1 MSFRHH
7 HIFAAQTGN
16 AAVPILVALL
26 VGIALGAG
34 AMWWLLKPAPQQLA
48 ALPKPAPLPVPA
60 SVRHASADLPKPSV
74 TAATVNPDKKRT
86 LGAVKEILANET
98 DGSVLYEHAQ
108 AYVSQGQIGPSFLLY
123 RAAARAGSG
132 EAAIAIGRMYDP
144 VDFASR
150 VSPFEAPNADKALE
164 WYQTAK
170 KLRAAGAKRAT
181 ERTLSALKVEASGGN
196 AEAAALLKKYAQ

>member
-16 AAVPILVALL
+16 AAAPILVALL

-98 DGSVLYEHAQ
+98 DGNVLYKHAQ
-108 AYVSQGQIGPSFLLY
+108 AYVAQGQIGPSFLLY
-123 RAAARAGSG
+123 RAAARAGL
-132 EAAIAIGRMYDP
+132 ARQP
-144 VDFASR
+144 
-150 VSPFEAPNADKALE
+150 
-164 WYQTAK
+164 
-170 KLRAAGAKRAT
+170 
-181 ERTLSALKVEASGGN
+181 
-196 AEAAALLKKYAQ
+196 

>member
-1 MSFRHH
+1 MSCRHN
-7 HIFAAQTGN
+7 HIVSSQTGN
-16 AAVPILVALL
+16 AAAPILVALL
-26 VGIALGAG
+26 VGAALGAG
-34 AMWWLLKPAPQQLA
+34 SMWWALKPAPQQLA
-48 ALPKPAPLPVPA
+48 ALPKPTPLPVSNGA
-60 SVRHASADLPKPSV
+60 RQASANLPKPSV
-74 TAATVNPDKKRT
+74 TAATVNTDKKQA

-98 DGSVLYEHAQ
+98 DANVLYEHAQ
-108 AYVSQGQIGPSFLLY
+108 AYVAQGQIGPSFLLY

-144 VDFASR
+144 VDFANR

-170 KLRAAGAKRAT
+170 RLRAAGAIRAT

-196 AEAAALLKKYAQ
+196 SEAAALLKKYAQ

>member
-1 MSFRHH
+1 MSCRHN
-7 HIFAAQTGN
+7 HIVSSQTGN
-16 AAVPILVALL
+16 AAAPILVALL
-26 VGIALGAG
+26 VGAALGAG
-34 AMWWLLKPAPQQLA
+34 SMWWALKPAPQQLA
-48 ALPKPAPLPVPA
+48 ALPKPTPLPVPNGA
-60 SVRHASADLPKPSV
+60 RQANANLPKPSV
-74 TAATVNPDKKRT
+74 TAATVNTDKKQA

-98 DGSVLYEHAQ
+98 DANVLYEHAQ
-108 AYVSQGQIGPSFLLY
+108 AYVAQGQIGPSFLLY

-144 VDFASR
+144 VDFANR

-170 KLRAAGAKRAT
+170 KLRAAGAKRAA

-196 AEAAALLKKYAQ
+196 SEAAALLKNYAQ